1 MPAAVTSAE
10 SPRLDA
16 ALASNNPVRG
26 GAIHPTPHPS
36 HSESPRTGTR
46 VLVLSD
52 PHFAGAAERA
62 RHGWEREVIRSPF
75 LRGLTSAYR
84 HWFWLRDPTAHNH
97 QVAAFVSRAADADL
111 VVANGDYSCDSAF
124 VGHSDP
130 ASFASASEC
139 LTQLR
144 TAFSGRLRTTL
155 GDHEFG
161 KMSIFGGRGGP
172 RFASWERSVSGL
184 GLEPLW
190 SHPIG
195 EHRVLVGVCSSLLAL
210 PVFEPEL
217 LPEERNAWEK
227 LRREYLDALR
237 ALFESLGDH
246 RRLLL
251 FCHDPTA
258 LPFLAAEPA
267 VQRRLPQLE
276 ATIIGHLH
284 SPLILRLS
292 RLLCGVPQIRVLGT
306 TVARLSGALRK
317 ARTWRPFRVVLCPSP
332 SGIQLLKDGGFLE
345 IEIPPTHQEDCRI
358 RRHRLPWK

>member
-1 MPAAVTSAE
+1 MTAPNNSA
-10 SPRLDA
+10 S
-16 ALASNNPVRG
+16 G
-26 GAIHPTPHPS
+26 GAIQPTPNPPPS
-36 HSESPRTGTR
+36 QPPRTVTR

-52 PHFAGAAERA
+52 PHFAGDAERA
-62 RHGWEREVIRSPF
+62 RHGWEREVIQSPL

-97 QVAAFVSRAADADL
+97 QVAAFVARAVGADL

-124 VGHSDP
+124 VGLSDP
-130 ASFASASEC
+130 ASFASAHEC
-139 LTQLR
+139 LAQLR
-144 TAFSGRLRTTL
+144 AAFPGRLRTTL

-172 RFASWERSVSGL
+172 RFASWERSVSEL

-190 SHPIG
+190 SHPVG
-195 EHRVLVGVCSSLLAL
+195 EHHVLVGVCSSLLAL

-217 LPEERNAWEK
+217 LSEERGAWEK
-227 LRREYLDALR
+227 LRGEYLDALR
-237 ALFESLGDH
+237 ALFASIGDH
-246 RRLLL
+246 RRILL

-284 SPLILRLS
+284 SPLILRMS
-292 RLLCGVPQIRVLGT
+292 RLLCGVPHLRGLGIT
-306 TVARLSGALRK
+306 AARLSGALRK
-317 ARTWRPFRVVLCPSP
+317 ARSWRPFRVVLCPSP
-332 SGIQLLKDGGFLE
+332 YGIQLMKDGGFLE
-345 IEIPPTHQEDCRI
+345 IEVPAARAENCRI